1 MYISGYH
8 LVLHFGVP
16 GIWGSGGS
24 LGVWVARGPGSG
36 VPGLQRSRNATAK
49 RNGDQ
54 VADKWPTSPIL

>member
-36 VPGLQRSRNATAK
+36 VPGLQRSRNGPRSEVTTIS
-49 RNGDQ
+49 
-54 VADKWPTSPIL
+54 PTSGPCNRY